1 MSETP
6 APTMLKTCV
15 QCKGEFET
23 HLFTALNFKSG
34 NDVTEKCFLCRRMVA
49 VNDFIKANAVQSR
62 LSVRAQED
70 HVLNQENAIFK
81 WSVRC
86 LPEDI
91 IFLLLTRHKVCLLH
105 ASGPSRELTI
115 A

>member
-81 WSVRC
+81 WERKMLARGYN
-86 LPEDI
+86 LPSTYTAQGLFAPCFGSI
-91 IFLLLTRHKVCLLH
+91 T
-105 ASGPSRELTI
+105 
-115 A
+115 